1 MTVAAPAWHAA
12 TLHEP
17 RGLRASARSFGRAA
31 RRSPLETLP
40 GTPDFPEAGFAL
52 LRDCGLHAP
61 AVRSF
66 WGGLPDAAGRVEP
79 SERADL
85 ADLLY
90 ALRAVGRVSLSLGRL
105 YEGHLNA
112 LQLIGL
118 FGSPAQRAS
127 AQRDLEDGL
136 IFALWNTDG
145 RRRLRLEADGQGTF
159 RLRGGKAFASG
170 AGRVERPIV
179 TATLADGGRQ
189 MVLLGD
195 RLHAAAIDPA
205 SWDPIGMEASC
216 SFEVDLSG
224 LAVEPDRLL
233 GQPDDYQR
241 EPWFSAGA
249 LRFAA
254 VQLGG
259 AEALFELT
267 RAHLR
272 QRERHRD
279 PHQIA
284 RVAAM
289 AIALESGAGWLE
301 RAAAQADRCTP
312 GQAGGE
318 LAARVV
324 AYAHMARSAIERIC
338 LEIQQAAIRSVGA
351 AGLLRPHPMEQ
362 IVRDLT
368 LYLRQP
374 APDAA
379 LAAVGRHVLER
390 DHPVPGLWD
399 PDGER

>member
-1 MTVAAPAWHAA
+1 M
-12 TLHEP
+12 
-17 RGLRASARSFGRAA
+17 R
-31 RRSPLETLP
+31 P

-52 LRDCGLHAP
+52 LRDFGLHAP
-61 AVRSF
+61 AVGSF

-79 SERADL
+79 ADRADL

-90 ALRAVGRVSLSLGRL
+90 LLRAVGRASLSLGRL

-127 AQRDLEDGL
+127 ARRDLEDGL
-136 IFALWNTDG
+136 IFAVWNTDG
-145 RRRLRLEADGQGTF
+145 RRSLRLEPTGEGSS

-179 TATLADGGRQ
+179 TARLADGRRQ

-195 RLHAAAIDPA
+195 RLHAAAVDRA

-216 SFEVDLSG
+216 SFEIDLSG
-224 LAVEPDRLL
+224 LAVERDQLL

-249 LRFAA
+249 LRCAA

-272 QRERHRD
+272 QRERHRE
-279 PHQIA
+279 PYQIA
-284 RVAAM
+284 RAAEM

-324 AYAHMARSAIERIC
+324 AYAHMAHCAIERIC
-338 LEIQQAAIRSVGA
+338 LDVQQAAIRSVGA
-351 AGLLRPHPMEQ
+351 PGLLRPHPMEQ
-362 IVRDLT
+362 VLRDLT
-368 LYLRQP
+368 MYLGEP

-390 DHPVPGLWD
+390 DLALPELWD
-399 PDGER
+399 ADGAR

>member
-1 MTVAAPAWHAA
+1 MTVALARHAA
-12 TLHEP
+12 MP
-17 RGLRASARSFGRAA
+17 QADLRALARTFARAA
-31 RRSPLETLP
+31 RRSPLEMLP
-40 GTPDFPEAGFAL
+40 GMPEFPEAGFAL
-52 LRDCGLHAP
+52 LRDFGLHAP

-79 SERADL
+79 VDRADL

-90 ALRAVGRVSLSLGRL
+90 LLRAIGRVSLSLGRL

-127 AQRDLEDGL
+127 AQRDLDDGL
-136 IFALWNTDG
+136 IFAVWNTDG
-145 RRRLRLEADGQGTF
+145 KRRLRLEEAGEGSF
-159 RLRGGKAFASG
+159 RLRGGKAFAAG

-179 TATLADGGRQ
+179 TAILPDGGRQ

-195 RLHAAAIDPA
+195 RLHAAAVDRS

-216 SFEVDLSG
+216 SFGIDLSD
-224 LAVEPDRLL
+224 LAVEPGQLL

-267 RAHLR
+267 RIHLR

-284 RVAAM
+284 RVAGM

-312 GQAGGE
+312 GQAGNE

-324 AYAHMARSAIERIC
+324 AYAHMARSALERIC
-338 LEIQQAAIRSVGA
+338 LEVQEAAIRSVGP

-368 LYLRQP
+368 MYLRQP
-374 APDAA
+374 APDDAA
-379 LAAVGRHVLER
+379 LAAVGCHVLER
-390 DHPVPGLWD
+390 DLALPELWD
-399 PDGER
+399 PDGQR